1 MAKKEFKFHGKS
13 LEEVKTMSLTEFG
26 KLLPSRQ
33 RRSLQRGYTE
43 AQKKLI
49 YKVKRTNE
57 GTYKKTIKTH
67 CRDVIIVPSMLGLTI
82 LIHTGRKFE
91 ALMVVPEMLGHF
103 LGEFALTRTR
113 LQHSSPGIGATR
125 SSASQ
130 STH

>member
-13 LEEVKTMSLTEFG
+13 LEEVKTMSLAEFG

-43 AQKKLI
+43 AQKKLMD
-49 YKVKRTNE
+49 KVKRTNE

-91 ALMVVPEMLGHF
+91 ALIVVPEMLGHF

>member
-13 LEEVKTMSLTEFG
+13 IEEIKKMSLAEFG

-33 RRSLQRGYTE
+33 RRTLQRGYTE

-49 YKVKRTNE
+49 DKINRTNE

-67 CRDVIIVPSMLGLTI
+67 CRDMVIIPSMLGLTI
-82 LIHTGRKFE
+82 LIHNGKKFE
-91 ALMVVPEMLGHF
+91 ALIVVPEMLGHF
-103 LGEFALTRTR
+103 LGEFALTRAR